1 MSAQPQLEPR
11 LLLTGVQELDRLA
24 RRFRRTL
31 RDTAV
36 KLSAEAGGPA
46 AIGPEA
52 VLEAVPRACR
62 ELLSDLG
69 SDDGCERGAD
79 GSTQEAT

>member
-1 MSAQPQLEPR
+1 MSTQSQMEPR
-11 LLLTGVQELDRLA
+11 LLLTGMQELDRLA

-36 KLSAEAGGPA
+36 KLSAGAGGPA
-46 AIGPEA
+46 TIGPEA

-69 SDDGCERGAD
+69 SDCGRERGAD
-79 GSTQEAT
+79 GSTQEAA